1 MRAPNILVVDDE
13 PAVLRLMAMALARQG
28 WQIYQAKDAVTAV
41 TTAKGLK
48 CGLNLL
54 ITDIDMPGIAGDEL
68 IRQIRK
74 MCPLVDVLAISGALP
89 ESSHGLA
96 NIPYLQKPFDMM
108 RLAEVSREI
117 LSSQLI

>member
-1 MRAPNILVVDDE
+1 VRTPNILVVDDE
-13 PAVLRLMAMALARQG
+13 PAVLRLMALALARQG
-28 WQIYQAKDAVTAV
+28 WHIYQAKDAVAALA
-41 TTAKGLK
+41 TAKGLS

-68 IRQIRK
+68 IRHIRK

-89 ESSHGLA
+89 ERSNGLS

-117 LSSQLI
+117 LSGQLI